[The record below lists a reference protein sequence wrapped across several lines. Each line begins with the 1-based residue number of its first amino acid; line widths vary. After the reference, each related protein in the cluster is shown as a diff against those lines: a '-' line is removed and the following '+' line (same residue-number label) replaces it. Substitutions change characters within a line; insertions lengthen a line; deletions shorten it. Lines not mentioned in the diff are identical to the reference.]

1 MTSLLGLR
9 LLSGSARW
17 RSPPQ
22 AEGLELPG
30 HNCPLGLAVPD
41 GMDLAHRHILLGF
54 TTSKS
59 KLTFF
64 FYKPATFLLNANP

>member
-30 HNCPLGLAVPD
+30 HNCPLGLVAPEVTE
-41 GMDLAHRHILLGF
+41 LAHRHILLGF
-54 TTSKS
+54 TTPKS
-59 KLTFF
+59 KLTL
-64 FYKPATFLLNANP
+64 FLQISDVSIKC

>member
-17 RSPPQ
+17 RSPQ

-41 GMDLAHRHILLGF
+41 GTDLAHRHILLGF

-64 FYKPATFLLNANP
+64 FTNQQRFY